1 MHCLVTGG
9 AGFIGSHVVRSLLER
24 KHKVRVLA
32 LPSEP
37 RNRLTGLDVEIQDGD
52 LTSALDLDRA
62 LDGIECVF
70 HLAAVHAQWMP
81 DFSPMYRVN
90 VDGTKLLLE
99 KSKEHGVR
107 RIVYTSTQNVIGWN
121 PRGPSTEDTPF
132 KEFKKSSHYTKSK
145 YLAEQEVWK
154 FIESNDS
161 PEIVILNPS
170 GPFGPGDTGPT
181 GKVVQDFL
189 RGKVPFYFFGYFN
202 VIDVDDLS
210 EGQILAME
218 KGRPATR
225 YILAGHD
232 VSLKQFFQYLES
244 ASGVKAPSLRLPR
257 FLVYIV
263 GYILEKVSDWFT
275 HRPPKLTVDRVRQ
288 RGRKKLLD
296 NSRIRELGLEIRP
309 IEETLKR
316 TVEFHKKYLAD
327 LDQRKSSIEHG

>member
-9 AGFIGSHVVRSLLER
+9 AGFIGSHVVKSLLKR
-24 KHKVRVLA
+24 KYRVRVLA

-37 RNRLTGLDVEIQDGD
+37 RNRLEGLDVEIMDGD
-52 LTSALDLDRA
+52 LTNPEDLDRA
-62 LDGIECVF
+62 LPGIDAVF

-81 DFSPMYRVN
+81 DFRPMYRVN
-90 VDGTKLLLE
+90 VEGTRILLE
-99 KSKEHGVR
+99 KCKEHGIK

-121 PRGPSTEDTPF
+121 PRGLSDENTPF

-154 FIESNDS
+154 FIQENDS

-189 RGKVPFYFFGYFN
+189 RQKVPFYFYGYFN

-210 EGQILAME
+210 EGQILALE
-218 KGRPATR
+218 KGKPGER

-232 VSLKQFFQYLES
+232 VSLHEFFQLLEKV
-244 ASGVKAPSLRLPR
+244 SGVKAPSLRMPR
-257 FLVYIV
+257 FLVYGI
-263 GYILEKVSDWFT
+263 GYLMEKTSDWFT
-275 HRPPKLTVDRVRQ
+275 HRPPKMTVDRVRQ

-296 NSRIRELGLEIRP
+296 NSKIRNLGLEIRP
-309 IEETLKR
+309 IEDTLQR
-316 TVEFHKKYLAD
+316 TVEFHRKYLAE
-327 LDQRKSSIEHG
+327 RESGK